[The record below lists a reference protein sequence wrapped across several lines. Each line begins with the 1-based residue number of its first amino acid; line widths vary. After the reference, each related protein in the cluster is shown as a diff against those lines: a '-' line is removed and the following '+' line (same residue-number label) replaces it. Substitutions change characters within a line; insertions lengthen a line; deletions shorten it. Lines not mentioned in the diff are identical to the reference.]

1 MNAAWFPL
9 FRYQASSGGGGP
21 LAGCSL
27 PGCAIEALLNRS
39 SRRLAGGSAG
49 GRVKLRS
56 IVVLRLGQR
65 YVRDDRTLTHLCL
78 VSRALGAESIYLEDA
93 EKDVTATL
101 DGVNK
106 TWGGEFKALLGV
118 PWRRVIQDA
127 KKEGRSVVHLTMY
140 GTPIQDAAPRLR
152 SLDKIL
158 IVVGGPKVPGRV
170 YHEADFNVA
179 VTSQPHSEVA
189 ALAIA
194 LHEIQSGEEL
204 KRTFQKSRLRILPSA
219 RGKRVVEN

>member
-1 MNAAWFPL
+1 MD
-9 FRYQASSGGGGP
+9 
-21 LAGCSL
+21 
-27 PGCAIEALLNRS
+27 
-39 SRRLAGGSAG
+39 
-49 GRVKLRS
+49 RS
-56 IVVLRLGQR
+56 IKVLRLGQR

-93 EKDVTATL
+93 EKDVIATL

-106 TWGGEFKALLGV
+106 TWGGDFKAFLGV

-140 GTPIQDAAPRLR
+140 GTPIQDAAPQLR
-152 SLDKIL
+152 GLDKIL

-194 LHEIQSGEEL
+194 LHEVQSGEEL